1 MRPPRS
7 LTDCSLALHTDEYAL
22 TMAQSFLHH
31 GQTGAVSF
39 EMTVRTLPP
48 VRGYLVAAGLEQVL
62 AYLLSLHYSAAQ
74 LEFLSGQGIYSR
86 DFLDHLAGLH
96 FSGDVYAMPEGTPY
110 GAGEPLL
117 RITAPRIEATLV
129 ESTLLALVNH
139 QSTIASKASRIVSAA
154 RGRAVWDF
162 SLRRV
167 HGPEAGVGVAR
178 AAYLAGCAGTAT
190 VAAGERL
197 GIPTTGTL
205 AHHFVLAF
213 GEDGEQAAFEQFLRD
228 YPGRAVL
235 LVDTYDTLRGVQRA
249 IAASRATGVP
259 LTGVRLDS
267 GDIAVLSRRTR
278 ALLDEAGMGD
288 ARIIAS
294 GDLDEYR
301 IDALLAGDDP
311 APVDSFGVGT
321 MLGTSPDAPSIGG
334 IYKLVE
340 QSRGSEMVPTMKL
353 TETKQNDPGVHQV
366 FRFAD
371 RDVVAL
377 WGEQLDGEP
386 LLSQVMRGG
395 EVAGELP
402 SLEEIRSRCLVRVA
416 ALPADVRRIAE
427 PRQWTVERSPRL
439 LALRDRIGQP
449 VGGTR
454 GARRGAGDTPCTG
467 VDG

>member
-1 MRPPRS
+1 MRPPLS
-7 LTDCSLALHTDEYAL
+7 LTDSSLALHTDEYAL
-22 TMAQSFLHH
+22 TMAQSFLQH

-62 AYLLSLHYSAAQ
+62 AYLRSLRYEPSQ
-74 LEFLSGQGIYSR
+74 LEFLSRQGIYSR
-86 DFLDHLAGLH
+86 DFLDHLAGLRFTGSVH
-96 FSGDVYAMPEGTPY
+96 AMPEGTPF

-129 ESTLLALVNH
+129 ESAVLALVNQ

-154 RGRAVWDF
+154 RGRPVWDF

-167 HGPEAGVGVAR
+167 HGPEAGIGVAR
-178 AAYLAGCAGTAT
+178 AAYVAGCAGTAT

-197 GIPTTGTL
+197 GIATTGTM

-213 GEDGEQAAFEQFLRD
+213 GEDNEQAAFEQFLRD

-235 LVDTYDTLRGVQRA
+235 LVDTYETLRGVRRA

-259 LTGVRLDS
+259 LAGVRLDS
-267 GDIAVLSRRTR
+267 GDIADLSRQTR
-278 ALLDEAGMGD
+278 ASLDDAGMRE

-301 IDALLAGDDP
+301 IDALLSGEDP
-311 APVDSFGVGT
+311 APIDSFGVGT

-340 QSRGSEMVPTMKL
+340 QSIGDAMVPTMKV
-353 TETKQNDPGVHQV
+353 TSTKQTDPGPHQV
-366 FRFAD
+366 FRLAD
-371 RDVVAL
+371 RDVVGL

-386 LLSQVMRGG
+386 LLGEVMRHG
-395 EVAGELP
+395 EVVVELP
-402 SLEEIRSRCLVRVA
+402 SLDEIRSRCLARVA
-416 ALPADVRRIAE
+416 ALPPEVRRIVE
-427 PRQWTVERSPRL
+427 PRQWDVERSPEL
-439 LALRDRIGQP
+439 LALRDAILAA
-449 VGGTR
+449 GGHR
-454 GARRGAGDTPCTG
+454 TG
-467 VDG
+467 VKVA

>member
-1 MRPPRS
+1 MPPPRS

-62 AYLLSLHYSAAQ
+62 AYLRSLRYSAAQ
-74 LEFLSGQGIYSR
+74 LEFLSGQGIYSGE
-86 DFLDHLAGLH
+86 FLDHLAGLR
-96 FSGDVYAMPEGTPY
+96 FSGDVDAMAEGTPF

-139 QSTIASKASRIVSAA
+139 QSTIASKASRIVTAA
-154 RGRAVWDF
+154 RGRLVWDF
-162 SLRRV
+162 SLRRL

-190 VAAGERL
+190 VAAGERF
-197 GIPTTGTL
+197 GIPTTGTM

-235 LVDTYDTLRGVQRA
+235 LVDTYDTVRGVRRA
-249 IAASRATGVP
+249 IAAARATGVP
-259 LTGVRLDS
+259 LAGVRLDS
-267 GDIAVLSRRTR
+267 GDIAELARQARV
-278 ALLDEAGMGD
+278 LLDEAGMCG
-288 ARIIAS
+288 ALIIAS

-301 IDALLAGDDP
+301 IDALLSGDDP
-311 APVDSFGVGT
+311 APLDAFGVGT

-340 QSRGSEMVPTMKL
+340 QSLGGEMTPTMKL
-353 TETKQNDPGVHQV
+353 SAAKQTDPGAHQV

-377 WGEQLDGEP
+377 RDEQLDGEP
-386 LLSQVMRGG
+386 LLGQAMRGG
-395 EVAGELP
+395 EVVAELP
-402 SLEEIRSRCLVRVA
+402 SLQEIRLRCQALVA
-416 ALPADVRRIAE
+416 ALPDDVRRIAE
-427 PRQWTVERSPRL
+427 PRHWTVERSPQL
-439 LALRDRIGQP
+439 LALRERMGQ
-449 VGGTR
+449 VAGGAGGTR
-454 GARRGAGDTPCTG
+454 GLRRGGG
-467 VDG
+467 